1 MKNHKVLNCRKNKGK
16 GAPFSEIECLFEKNM
31 VQMRCKLAKPLLQY
45 ITTNV
50 YHLFYKKCE
59 KFHGQMMSLKCD
71 CVTLAS
77 TSVIKASM
85 SATNA
90 QAARLATHLTRDR
103 LLMSLLLR
111 AVAAHSL
118 ALIVVQLFVCSF
130 LKLIVH

>member
-1 MKNHKVLNCRKNKGK
+1 
-16 GAPFSEIECLFEKNM
+16 
-31 VQMRCKLAKPLLQY
+31 
-45 ITTNV
+45 
-50 YHLFYKKCE
+50 
-59 KFHGQMMSLKCD
+59 MMSLKCD